1 MDRLF
6 LKKSTSIL
14 TVVALLIVL
23 VMLFTLLTLL
33 TQKAS
38 LSNRAEKLKTLIEQ
52 SKTDNEA
59 KQQLIDFM
67 QTDEYVKNWALSNGL
82 INSDD
87 VSYIQQVTGK

>member
-14 TVVALLIVL
+14 TVVALLIVI
-23 VMLFTLLTLL
+23 VMLFSLLTLL

-38 LSNRAEKLKTLIEQ
+38 LSTRAEKLKTLIEQ
-52 SKTDNEA
+52 SKSDNEA

-67 QTDEYVKNWALSNGL
+67 QTDEYVKNWALNNGL